1 MMSLYD
7 KLSPEALKVLDQEMD
22 KYPTLTKGIIESL
35 KRNKYVGSLTIDEGI
50 SIGSAFGFECTAVNF
65 FNFFE

>member
-1 MMSLYD
+1 MMNLYE

-50 SIGSAFGFECTAVNF
+50 CIGSAFGFLCTATNLINF
-65 FNFFE
+65 FK